1 MLKYVY
7 HVCGQYVTHVCG
19 HACCTNKCL
28 RPTFVRCVHNYE
40 CMHARVFEGC
50 TMCASNHACV
60 SAFTH
65 CVCVCLYPTS
75 CLCPSST
82 SHNFFP
88 NLALMRCTS
97 FSAALVRAISAASL
111 HGCARNQGIIS
122 VVPALGLIALHFILC
137 SLPHPICQHRHLQNW
152 MCKRSR
158 NNQCSSG
165 AWPYCAAL
173 HPLLPSTS
181 NLPTPT
187 PSKLDV
193 QEIKEYQ
200 CSSGAWPYCAALH
213 ILCGSHARNL
223 GSHARNLSQSAWVQ
237 WA

>member
-1 MLKYVY
+1 
-7 HVCGQYVTHVCG
+7 
-19 HACCTNKCL
+19 
-28 RPTFVRCVHNYE
+28 
-40 CMHARVFEGC
+40 
-50 TMCASNHACV
+50 
-60 SAFTH
+60 
-65 CVCVCLYPTS
+65 
-75 CLCPSST
+75 
-82 SHNFFP
+82 
-88 NLALMRCTS
+88 
-97 FSAALVRAISAASL
+97 
-111 HGCARNQGIIS
+111 
-122 VVPALGLIALHFILC
+122 
-137 SLPHPICQHRHLQNW
+137 